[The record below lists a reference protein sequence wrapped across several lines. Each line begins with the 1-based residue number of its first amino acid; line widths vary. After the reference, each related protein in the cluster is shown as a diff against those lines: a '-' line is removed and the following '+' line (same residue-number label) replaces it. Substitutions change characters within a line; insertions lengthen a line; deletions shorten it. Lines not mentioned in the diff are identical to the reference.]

1 MQIIFENRYR
11 DDNGNLGLLTI
22 DGTDFRVGIT
32 GVQAKSRKRFY
43 SYKFKKPGLRYEVGI
58 CIKSGEICWLH
69 GPFPAGAYNDLSIF
83 RSALKNTLDEYEV
96 VEADDGYQGEDPLK
110 YLIPKFCNLFDN
122 DEMQEARYRAR
133 SRHETCNKRFKQ
145 FHILRDT
152 FRNDIE
158 KHAYAFRAIVVL
170 TQLSLKRGEP
180 LFEVEYD
187 DI

>member
-1 MQIIFENRYR
+1 M
-11 DDNGNLGLLTI
+11 
-22 DGTDFRVGIT
+22 
-32 GVQAKSRKRFY
+32 
-43 SYKFKKPGLRYEVGI
+43 
-58 CIKSGEICWLH
+58 
-69 GPFPAGAYNDLSIF
+69 
-83 RSALKNTLDEYEV
+83 KNTLDEYEV

-110 YLIPKFCNLFDN
+110 CLIPKFCNLFDN
-122 DEMQEARYRAR
+122 DEMQEARYRAG

-145 FHILRDT
+145 FHILQDT